1 MKLFKSLFIILF
13 LSLIMLQ
20 LIFAGKSNQYFTE
33 NKTCESFTDVT
44 QWGAVGTKSVA
55 ANTYYNWTIGTDS
68 PGQKNKDIISI
79 YNYARYISSGAR
91 DPLIL
96 GEAYS
101 QIGNSTESPVSSWT
115 GIRYAAYLNES
126 VESGNTFGPRWECG
140 YSGSPNTC
148 NTTNKGFNNF
158 SKLYSVHL
166 YSFGGSP
173 NHFGIMDV
181 FNIRYDWCWTPIIF
195 NANVSK
201 EIGEEKYCNN
211 CASTDLNWATNF
223 NCSDVGDW
231 EFKFNATDNQGYNA
245 TAWASGITNE
255 CLDQGVDCT
264 FEILKDDINITHISG
279 NQSTATSEIPAE
291 FHLRAYDLSKGSYDI
306 SEILN
311 VKFDVTNI
319 GDIFQT
325 VGNNNTNYSGNVL
338 FYFNPSGFTSGTKK
352 WKGYLDLSSCYNS
365 YISQNYS
372 VSVSVNAAPIGTN
385 EVVNGVTSGAIA
397 GWGEVWNF
405 SLNASDSDGDLFNI
419 TLRINTGLGFVDVET
434 KSCIFDCSTL
444 TKYNFNLSNFLCAN
458 VTSSAQYKFYLIDS
472 NLISSETTAR
482 TFQIEKDDI
491 LFENIFGNNTIA
503 NRTGNQTDL
512 FIFRVKDLDNG
523 NYFDS
528 GKNVTFK
535 TTFDTVNYDTGI
547 INQTNSSGYVSYY
560 FNPVCTPTKYAVGNQ
575 KLKGEIISDSCYKDT
590 TSDILQF
597 SLIGDILLSLI
608 RPDGTRNYTQ
618 EEIISFLG
626 ATTDDCG
633 DALTSTVIYNA
644 NLSAISGFVCND
656 TTQVGANAFTCD
668 YSTTISSDEGWYNV
682 TMFANASLHYNNF
695 TIQKNNP
702 GLFYLFPRYKLEN
715 PIGVP
720 SSAGWGYPN
729 RNLSVIAS
737 SGDVNQI
744 INISLYLGQTVN
756 PGVCSPS
763 ICINQTPISCDNC
776 INSQKTWFRNFTSS
790 NQGQWFYQFKMDDPS
805 VTSTSGTTNYID
817 ITKDSTNISYGGQG
831 NGTTV
836 IYLSQGKNLSVKVYD
851 IDKNSYNVTSPSATV
866 TFKLLHDNYANDE
879 KIIGSAITNSSGYAD
894 FYFNMSDC
902 SYIDGLQKWV
912 GEINSSEPNYGSN
925 ISENFT
931 ITLQTTGCEATVDA
945 SNVLVPSEAFQNNL
959 FKTNGTVNAWVS
971 TSNDV
976 YAILNS
982 TEIGWNII
990 DQIKS
995 LGAITVGSPVKV
1007 SWNVTPSTYGVTNMS
1022 MFVNSSNA
1030 GNDTQLSSN
1039 FVVYKELNSEVT
1051 LNDLPVTLE
1060 PNNQSIFSWNCD
1072 SANYRIAKLNVNW
1085 NSVGTNV
1092 RIYSYD
1098 GLNWNDILHSEYVSS
1113 TISKQIAILSNQ
1125 LFTNE
1130 SGLCTVKFENV
1141 GENDIEITDLTLQG
1155 YYSESLKIEDI
1166 ITSINGVNVRGIE
1179 TSESLINVSVK
1190 IANSLDASRNVDVEL
1205 NIVDSDL
1212 NNVNSSSVVGV
1223 NINANSV
1230 SYVNFTNIPTSSWTS
1245 GEYSLNINVFGDET
1259 DSRTE
1264 NLTFKDVIASAVF
1277 YDYMCNGTIE
1287 NYKVNLY
1294 HPFNEKINYDVTLN
1308 LPSGWSYS
1316 GGQTINAILPGNY
1329 TVLFNVTSGQNN
1341 EQTSVNA
1348 SIDYS
1353 YPVAKNKLISQS
1365 VENGDNIPILEVVR
1379 EMPKVVGRNT
1389 VFDAQLSV
1397 HNKGCASTSGTTTVS
1412 ESLSTGWTPANPSLL
1427 GDITL
1432 QNAQTD
1438 LINNIIT
1445 WQLQTTSVYGSQNLN
1460 FTTNC
1465 SSEGKHVLI
1474 VKGIKDTRST
1484 NYFVNNTNIG
1494 CTGTNC
1500 EDSEIFVFSK
1510 PNNSRYEKLSKIDF
1524 YTSYG
1529 WSDYGLTIGEGLV
1542 NFTNDNNEELIA
1554 WQNYSL
1560 INAAGFG
1567 WINYTINESEQN
1579 KFVNAQRTINV
1590 KSYTDGIGDKNGNV
1604 TVEKIAYTWENG
1616 KLFEDLQNLFLDV
1629 HPFIFDLPTPVL
1641 QAPINNSLQ
1650 AATPVGLSWQSITPP
1665 ENVNITYYVFGDT
1678 LNATT
1683 FLDTTTEA
1691 LYLWRDIGS
1700 ATYYWKVIASD
1711 GITNTTS
1718 NIWQFNLDVC
1728 QPDTVFS
1735 YALNYPMSY
1744 NPATDT
1750 ITVWGDNGIGGR
1762 EVMGNNESNAITFE
1776 QIYEFGRAVRG
1787 ICAVIK
1793 PAEGSYAVLSR
1804 LELGNVTSP
1813 LNTTFVKTTGQA
1825 VDFGKQLQINF
1836 NATLISGQLSQE
1848 GSPFGG
1854 STLSFSGLDVVDAN
1868 EGEFYLLAGSKLKLY
1883 DSGVSHKVS
1892 ANNSNPFRLYWNGE
1906 VLVKSSTLQNWFTIR
1921 FLFNNNSLED
1931 LIITNVGEGFYPAV
1945 SQVGNLN
1952 SITARK
1958 TLEDGIY
1965 FFNDTNITIVNLEVS
1980 ETNGSDIKVL
1990 NYTGNAILL
1999 NPTLDWGSINWTSG
2013 SYSGEIRRVYSY
2025 DLKTT
2030 DSAGANL
2037 ENTTT
2042 VLLDTKGDVIFSLM
2056 TDSLGIIPQKLITRG
2071 LFDYVYKTGNEQGPH
2086 TLYIKKY
2093 GKNFQSIAKEFSA
2106 ATIETIQL
2114 AENAFTSF
2122 SVSEVAVLSNITYN
2136 LPTKVSYGEEEH
2148 NSFDFSGQL
2157 NNYPIDQ
2164 CQFFALFANDTK
2176 LVEGSTKN
2184 YTINY
2189 ENGVITFIQNISD
2202 YIVRPVYYYGGNLT
2216 LTNGLTVANAFSLN
2230 DLYDYMQYQTAQNN
2244 LTTDLKTVD
2253 GITYSFC
2260 IDLVVGDENS
2270 AGSIVDAGKTTEFN
2284 LGYDIVQ
2291 GAAGSLIDLAGVGGT
2306 GTIGAIEVSRKEINS
2321 GQNQTIFVSLAD
2333 NLGNPIT

>member
-140 YSGSPNTC
+140 YSGSPNTS
-148 NTTNKGFNNF
+148 NTTV
-158 SKLYSVHL
+158 KLWRRL
-166 YSFGGSP
+166 AGQE
-173 NHFGIMDV
+173 
-181 FNIRYDWCWTPIIF
+181 WQQ
-195 NANVSK
+195 
-201 EIGEEKYCNN
+201 IGEEKYCNN

-279 NQSTATSEIPAE
+279 NQSTATSE
-291 FHLRAYDLSKGSYDI
+291 
-306 SEILN
+306 
-311 VKFDVTNI
+311 
-319 GDIFQT
+319 
-325 VGNNNTNYSGNVL
+325 
-338 FYFNPSGFTSGTKK
+338 NPSGFTSGTKK

-817 ITKDSTNISYGGQG
+817 ITKDSTNLSYGGQG

-836 IYLSQGKNLSVKVYD
+836 IYLSQGKNLSVRVYD
-851 IDKNSYNVTSPSATV
+851 FDKGSYNVTGPSATV
-866 TFKLLHDNYANDE
+866 TFKLLHDSYADDE

-959 FKTNGTVNAWVS
+959 FKANGTVNAWVS

-982 TEIGWNII
+982 TEIGWTIF
-990 DQIKS
+990 DQIKF

-1022 MFVNSSNA
+1022 MFANSSNA
-1030 GNDTQLSSN
+1030 GNDTQLSNN
-1039 FVVYKELNSEVT
+1039 FVVYKELTSAVT
-1051 LNDLPVTLE
+1051 LDDLPVTLE

-1072 SANYRIAKLNVNW
+1072 AANYRIAKLNVNW

-1092 RIYSYD
+1092 RVYSYD
-1098 GLNWNDILHSEYVSS
+1098 GLIWNDILHSEYVSS

-1438 LINNIIT
+1438 LINNKITWQLGSIDVNQYAVLIYQVKTPTVEEQVADLSYDATWGARTLNEEQSFNPQTLNYTGEAHLQFAITAVQKLEFPWGETRSAQLNKDYNYSLKVTNVGESNATGWNVTLEIPEDCTILNIYSGGTQSNNIIT
-1445 WQLQTTSVYGSQNLN
+1445 WQLPTTSVYGLQNLN

-1474 VKGIKDTRST
+1474 AKGIKDTRST
-1484 NYFVNNTNIG
+1484 NYFINNTNIG
-1494 CTGTNC
+1494 CTGANC
-1500 EDSEIFVFSK
+1500 EDSESFTFSK
-1510 PNNSRYEKLSKIDF
+1510 PNNSQYEQLSKIDF

-1560 INAAGFG
+1560 INTAGFG

-1718 NIWQFNLDVC
+1718 DIWQFNLDVC
-1728 QPDTVFS
+1728 QPDTGFS
-1735 YALNYPMSY
+1735 YALNYPMGY
-1744 NPATDT
+1744 NSVTDT

-1906 VLVKSSTLQNWFTIR
+1906 VLVKSSTLQNWFTI
-1921 FLFNNNSLED
+1921 
-1931 LIITNVGEGFYPAV
+1931 
-1945 SQVGNLN
+1945 
-1952 SITARK
+1952 
-1958 TLEDGIY
+1958 
-1965 FFNDTNITIVNLEVS
+1965 
-1980 ETNGSDIKVL
+1980 
-1990 NYTGNAILL
+1990 
-1999 NPTLDWGSINWTSG
+1999 
-2013 SYSGEIRRVYSY
+2013 
-2025 DLKTT
+2025 
-2030 DSAGANL
+2030 
-2037 ENTTT
+2037 
-2042 VLLDTKGDVIFSLM
+2042 
-2056 TDSLGIIPQKLITRG
+2056 
-2071 LFDYVYKTGNEQGPH
+2071 
-2086 TLYIKKY
+2086 
-2093 GKNFQSIAKEFSA
+2093 
-2106 ATIETIQL
+2106 
-2114 AENAFTSF
+2114 
-2122 SVSEVAVLSNITYN
+2122 
-2136 LPTKVSYGEEEH
+2136 
-2148 NSFDFSGQL
+2148 
-2157 NNYPIDQ
+2157 
-2164 CQFFALFANDTK
+2164 
-2176 LVEGSTKN
+2176 
-2184 YTINY
+2184 
-2189 ENGVITFIQNISD
+2189 
-2202 YIVRPVYYYGGNLT
+2202 
-2216 LTNGLTVANAFSLN
+2216 
-2230 DLYDYMQYQTAQNN
+2230 
-2244 LTTDLKTVD
+2244 
-2253 GITYSFC
+2253 
-2260 IDLVVGDENS
+2260 
-2270 AGSIVDAGKTTEFN
+2270 
-2284 LGYDIVQ
+2284 
-2291 GAAGSLIDLAGVGGT
+2291 
-2306 GTIGAIEVSRKEINS
+2306 
-2321 GQNQTIFVSLAD
+2321 
-2333 NLGNPIT
+2333 

>member
-1 MKLFKSLFIILF
+1 MKFFKFLIIILF
-13 LSLIMLQ
+13 LSLITFPS
-20 LIFAGKSNQYFTE
+20 IFAGKSDQFFSGNL
-33 NKTCESFTDVT
+33 TCEIFVDNIVWSV
-44 QWGAVGTKSVA
+44 AGTKLNPNA
-55 ANTYYNWTIGTDS
+55 HTYLNWTPGTACTPNPTTVGPKNCDIKSIGTFVRFINVGVTDS
-68 PGQKNKDIISI
+68 DGLCNQ
-79 YNYARYISSGAR
+79 A
-91 DPLIL
+91 LT
-96 GEAYS
+96 
-101 QIGNSTESPVSSWT
+101 QIANRTESPLGSGGDWTNIRFSSCD
-115 GIRYAAYLNES
+115 
-126 VESGNTFGPRWECG
+126 NTIIAGGATLGPQWDCAN
-140 YSGSPNTC
+140 YKAKNVC
-148 NTTNKGFNNF
+148 NVANSGFNDSFAN
-158 SKLYSVHL
+158 YSVHL
-166 YSFGGSP
+166 NAIFL
-173 NHFGIMDV
+173 NAKEAFVVDN
-181 FNIRYDWCWTPIIF
+181 FNINYSWCWTPIIF

-201 EIGEEKYCNN
+201 ESGAWGSNFTFRINVTNPTSNTTVKLWRRLAGQEWQQIGEEKYCNN
-211 CASTDLNWATNF
+211 CASTDLNWTINF
-223 NCSDVGDW
+223 NCTDIGDW
-231 EFKFNATDNQGYNA
+231 EFKFNATDNAGYNT

-255 CLDQGVDCT
+255 CMDQDNNCI
-264 FEILKDDINITHISG
+264 FSILKDDVNITHISG

-325 VGNNNTNYSGNVL
+325 VGNNNTNSSGNVL

-365 YISQNYS
+365 YTSQNYS
-372 VSVSVNAAPIGTN
+372 VSVSVNAAPTGTN

-405 SLNASDSDGDLFNI
+405 SVNASDSDGDLFNV

-434 KSCIFDCSTL
+434 KSCISDCSTL
-444 TKYNFNLSNFLCAN
+444 TKYNFNISNFLCAN

-817 ITKDSTNISYGGQG
+817 ITKDSTNLSYGGQG

-836 IYLSQGKNLSVKVYD
+836 IYLSQGKNLSVRVYD
-851 IDKNSYNVTSPSATV
+851 FDKGSYNVTGPSATV
-866 TFKLLHDNYANDE
+866 TFKLLHDSYADDE

-959 FKTNGTVNAWVS
+959 FKANGTVNAWVS

-982 TEIGWNII
+982 TEIGWTIF
-990 DQIKS
+990 DQIKF

-1022 MFVNSSNA
+1022 MFANSSNA
-1030 GNDTQLSSN
+1030 GNDTQLSNN
-1039 FVVYKELNSEVT
+1039 FVVYKELTSSVT
-1051 LNDLPVTLE
+1051 LDDLPVTLE

-1072 SANYRIAKLNVNW
+1072 AANYRIAKLNVNW

-1092 RIYSYD
+1092 RVYSYD
-1098 GLNWNDILHSEYVSS
+1098 GLKWNDILHSEYVASS
-1113 TISKQIAILSNQ
+1113 ASKQIVILRDQ

-1141 GENDIEITDLTLQG
+1141 GNNNVDITGLTLQG

-1166 ITSINGVNVRGIE
+1166 ITSINGVNVKGIE

-1190 IANSLDASRNVDVEL
+1190 LSNSLDFARNVDVEL

-1212 NNVNSSSVVGV
+1212 NNVNSSSIADV

-1245 GEYSLNINVFGDET
+1245 GEYSLNINVSGDET

-1264 NLTFKDVIASAVF
+1264 NLTFKDVTASAVF

-1287 NYKVNLY
+1287 NYKINLY
-1294 HPFNEKINYDVTLN
+1294 HPFNEFVNYDVTLN

-1329 TVLFNVTSGQNN
+1329 TLLFNVTSSQNN

-1348 SIDYS
+1348 SVDYS
-1353 YPVAKNKLISQS
+1353 YPIAKNKLISQS
-1365 VENGDNIPILEVVR
+1365 VENNNAIPILEVVR
-1379 EMPKVVGRNT
+1379 EMPK
-1389 VFDAQLSV
+1389 
-1397 HNKGCASTSGTTTVS
+1397 
-1412 ESLSTGWTPANPSLL
+1412 
-1427 GDITL
+1427 
-1432 QNAQTD
+1432 
-1438 LINNIIT
+1438 
-1445 WQLQTTSVYGSQNLN
+1445 
-1460 FTTNC
+1460 
-1465 SSEGKHVLI
+1465 
-1474 VKGIKDTRST
+1474 
-1484 NYFVNNTNIG
+1484 
-1494 CTGTNC
+1494 
-1500 EDSEIFVFSK
+1500 
-1510 PNNSRYEKLSKIDF
+1510 
-1524 YTSYG
+1524 
-1529 WSDYGLTIGEGLV
+1529 
-1542 NFTNDNNEELIA
+1542 
-1554 WQNYSL
+1554 
-1560 INAAGFG
+1560 
-1567 WINYTINESEQN
+1567 
-1579 KFVNAQRTINV
+1579 
-1590 KSYTDGIGDKNGNV
+1590 
-1604 TVEKIAYTWENG
+1604 
-1616 KLFEDLQNLFLDV
+1616 
-1629 HPFIFDLPTPVL
+1629 
-1641 QAPINNSLQ
+1641 
-1650 AATPVGLSWQSITPP
+1650 
-1665 ENVNITYYVFGDT
+1665 
-1678 LNATT
+1678 
-1683 FLDTTTEA
+1683 
-1691 LYLWRDIGS
+1691 
-1700 ATYYWKVIASD
+1700 
-1711 GITNTTS
+1711 
-1718 NIWQFNLDVC
+1718 
-1728 QPDTVFS
+1728 
-1735 YALNYPMSY
+1735 
-1744 NPATDT
+1744 
-1750 ITVWGDNGIGGR
+1750 
-1762 EVMGNNESNAITFE
+1762 
-1776 QIYEFGRAVRG
+1776 
-1787 ICAVIK
+1787 
-1793 PAEGSYAVLSR
+1793 
-1804 LELGNVTSP
+1804 
-1813 LNTTFVKTTGQA
+1813 
-1825 VDFGKQLQINF
+1825 
-1836 NATLISGQLSQE
+1836 
-1848 GSPFGG
+1848 
-1854 STLSFSGLDVVDAN
+1854 
-1868 EGEFYLLAGSKLKLY
+1868 
-1883 DSGVSHKVS
+1883 
-1892 ANNSNPFRLYWNGE
+1892 
-1906 VLVKSSTLQNWFTIR
+1906 
-1921 FLFNNNSLED
+1921 
-1931 LIITNVGEGFYPAV
+1931 
-1945 SQVGNLN
+1945 
-1952 SITARK
+1952 
-1958 TLEDGIY
+1958 
-1965 FFNDTNITIVNLEVS
+1965 
-1980 ETNGSDIKVL
+1980 
-1990 NYTGNAILL
+1990 
-1999 NPTLDWGSINWTSG
+1999 
-2013 SYSGEIRRVYSY
+2013 
-2025 DLKTT
+2025 
-2030 DSAGANL
+2030 
-2037 ENTTT
+2037 
-2042 VLLDTKGDVIFSLM
+2042 
-2056 TDSLGIIPQKLITRG
+2056 
-2071 LFDYVYKTGNEQGPH
+2071 
-2086 TLYIKKY
+2086 
-2093 GKNFQSIAKEFSA
+2093 
-2106 ATIETIQL
+2106 
-2114 AENAFTSF
+2114 
-2122 SVSEVAVLSNITYN
+2122 
-2136 LPTKVSYGEEEH
+2136 
-2148 NSFDFSGQL
+2148 
-2157 NNYPIDQ
+2157 
-2164 CQFFALFANDTK
+2164 
-2176 LVEGSTKN
+2176 
-2184 YTINY
+2184 
-2189 ENGVITFIQNISD
+2189 
-2202 YIVRPVYYYGGNLT
+2202 
-2216 LTNGLTVANAFSLN
+2216 
-2230 DLYDYMQYQTAQNN
+2230 
-2244 LTTDLKTVD
+2244 
-2253 GITYSFC
+2253 
-2260 IDLVVGDENS
+2260 
-2270 AGSIVDAGKTTEFN
+2270 
-2284 LGYDIVQ
+2284 
-2291 GAAGSLIDLAGVGGT
+2291 
-2306 GTIGAIEVSRKEINS
+2306 
-2321 GQNQTIFVSLAD
+2321 
-2333 NLGNPIT
+2333 